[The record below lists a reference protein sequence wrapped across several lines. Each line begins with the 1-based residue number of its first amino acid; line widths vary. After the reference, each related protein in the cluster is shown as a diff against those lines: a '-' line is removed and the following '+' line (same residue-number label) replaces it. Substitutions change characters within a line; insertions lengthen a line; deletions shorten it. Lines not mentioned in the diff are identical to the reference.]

1 MVKKAYIEPGRCQNR
16 EFCSTGREA
25 QLTVYEAVQIAVRGG
40 KQIRTLQVL
49 GGVLTPPTY
58 SYCHVLGGGG

>member
-25 QLTVYEAVQIAVRGG
+25 QLTVYEAVHIAVWGG
-40 KQIRTLQVL
+40 GANKNIASVR
-49 GGVLTPPTY
+49 GGVLTPPTATAM
-58 SYCHVLGGGG
+58 C

>member
-25 QLTVYEAVQIAVRGG
+25 QLAVYEAVQIAVRGG
-40 KQIRTLQVL
+40 KQIR
-49 GGVLTPPTY
+49 Y
-58 SYCHVLGGGG
+58 SKIYETGNRDPLLSRVRS